1 MKKRILR
8 SDGLQR
14 AGLALQSVLMQYGYN
29 VSQNDGLTD
38 EHRQRILTFIIDNN
52 ILSKSEIISYFNFF
66 ISQKQ
71 KMDNMKW
78 AIMKWNRDREFVE
91 KYKND
96 EGIKVKIGAIQKQ
109 RR

>member
-1 MKKRILR
+1 MDI
-8 SDGLQR
+8 
-14 AGLALQSVLMQYGYN
+14 MYH
-29 VSQNDGLTD
+29 QNDGLTD

>member
-1 MKKRILR
+1 MHELIGLRVMHRTTKRR
-8 SDGLQR
+8 G
-14 AGLALQSVLMQYGYN
+14 
-29 VSQNDGLTD
+29 
-38 EHRQRILTFIIDNN
+38 RIKNIIDRKMVV
-52 ILSKSEIISYFNFF
+52 SFAEGEAAYPFPAVSYTHL
-66 ISQKQ
+66 
-71 KMDNMKW
+71 MDNMKW

>member
-1 MKKRILR
+1 
-8 SDGLQR
+8 
-14 AGLALQSVLMQYGYN
+14 
-29 VSQNDGLTD
+29 
-38 EHRQRILTFIIDNN
+38 
-52 ILSKSEIISYFNFF
+52 
-66 ISQKQ
+66 
-71 KMDNMKW
+71 MDNMKW